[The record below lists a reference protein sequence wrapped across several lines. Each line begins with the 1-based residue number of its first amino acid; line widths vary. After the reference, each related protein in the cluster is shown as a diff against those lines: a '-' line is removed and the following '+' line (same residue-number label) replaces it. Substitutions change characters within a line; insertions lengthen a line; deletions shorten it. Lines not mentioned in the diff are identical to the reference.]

1 MARTSLTLA
10 AAVAA
15 ALSAAPASAQTAPEA
30 APTAAPT
37 ARPAPPRPAPPKV
50 RRPHQPTAEAAPT
63 APATASTALQP
74 AQAARPGLPAGAR
87 ALADALVPDLR
98 SSVGIPKTIF
108 VQRFVAESL
117 YRFDRE
123 NQRTITLDQLR
134 QNISHMEKSVREG
147 ADRWW
152 NEANRTKSGKV
163 GRDDA
168 QAAAVDQFR
177 KLTGLSPEQTETK
190 QQSGIRESFERGSA
204 QQFSRF
210 DVNGDGYV
218 VRAEVDHRIAEDIE
232 RIERSA
238 RITRALVE
246 DGTRGRKGFLD
257 LDKATLALGGA
268 FDALDANRDGI
279 LGTEELPA
287 STRRPEVRSAAALK
301 APPAPAATATPT
313 TAARPAAK
321 PPIAA
326 IRSTVPGQTTEAR
339 ALPPAPK
346 KLMAP
351 TAPTATRA
359 DAAAPPADAPAQQA
373 ARPAVKPRPQP
384 VAKPAA
390 AAAPRPAVDPALF
403 AQPLPTVRGYGAAS
417 RTAQPAEAR

>member
-15 ALSAAPASAQTAPEA
+15 ALSAAPAAAQTAPEA
-30 APTAAPT
+30 APTAAPV
-37 ARPAPPRPAPPKV
+37 ARPVPPRPAPPKV
-50 RRPHQPTAEAAPT
+50 RRPPQPTAEAAPT

-168 QAAAVDQFR
+168 QAVAVDQFR

-279 LGTEELPA
+279 LGAEELPA

-313 TAARPAAK
+313 PPAAK

-326 IRSTVPGQTTEAR
+326 RSAVPGQTTEAR

-346 KLMAP
+346 KLVAP
-351 TAPTATRA
+351 AAPTATRA
-359 DAAAPPADAPAQQA
+359 DAAAAPADAPAQQA

-384 VAKPAA
+384 VAK
-390 AAAPRPAVDPALF
+390 PAVDPALF